1 VENRYD
7 YHRRRLAVGVLI
19 RTLPRYHTT
28 VVVTGTTYYVAD
40 DVYYIKTYSGGQ
52 VVYVVVTQ
60 P

>member
-1 VENRYD
+1 
-7 YHRRRLAVGVLI
+7 LAVGVLI